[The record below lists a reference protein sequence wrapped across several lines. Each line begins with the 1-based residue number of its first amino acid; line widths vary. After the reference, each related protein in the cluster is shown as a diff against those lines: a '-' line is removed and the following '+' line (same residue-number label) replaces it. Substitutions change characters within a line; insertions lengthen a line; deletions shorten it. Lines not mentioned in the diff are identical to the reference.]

1 MSEIELPPID
11 EITAPWWEATREHQM
26 LLQHCGRCDAVQH
39 YPRALCTLCGAT
51 DQLDWVVASGAGVVD
66 SFTVAHRALP
76 GFEAPYVV
84 ARVRLAEGPIVL
96 TNLVG
101 RAPDAWR
108 CDEAVQ
114 LSWRDLSD
122 GRALPVFGPT
132 ES

>member
-1 MSEIELPPID
+1 MSEIELPPVD

-26 LLQHCGRCDAVQH
+26 LLQHCVSCDAVQH

-66 SFTVAHRALP
+66 SFTVVHRALP